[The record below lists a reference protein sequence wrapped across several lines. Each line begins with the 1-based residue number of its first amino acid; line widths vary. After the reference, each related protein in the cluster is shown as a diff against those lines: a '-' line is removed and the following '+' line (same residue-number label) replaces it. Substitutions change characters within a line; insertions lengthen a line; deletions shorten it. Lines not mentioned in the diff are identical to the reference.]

1 MRSFKDDKSKPRKD
15 EMTVK
20 KCKDFIEK
28 WKTYFKFN
36 VDEYHNMHR
45 FVMATQWNEEETDIL
60 KSFKKVPL
68 QFNKLSTLINT
79 LLGEQQQNTPQIE
92 IVPLSNCTEEV
103 AKLRQIV
110 VKDIMMSTDAK
121 TVYQQAASQA
131 FIGGFGAF
139 IIDTAYTH
147 DKSFDQDIVYRSIK
161 DATRCYWDIGA
172 EHINKIDGQR
182 CGYIT
187 RMTRAKFKQI
197 YGEEIEN
204 SVSGESAGRAVATND
219 EIAAAVETT
228 IQGDLG
234 FGWCDDNSIT
244 IIDDYERTYETDTLY
259 KLTNGD
265 SLNQQELDE
274 LIESSREHIENM
286 RQQQAMQAM
295 MSQMGGGDYGMNPQA
310 LMPQQMQNNMGMMQ
324 EGPEGMEP
332 QPMQPEPE
340 MELEADEDDR
350 MALYVDGKLVR
361 IEEEREYK
369 KSVFIHKK
377 MAGDYILEE
386 SEFPSEDCPVI
397 FVDQNSTYDKEGKQI
412 CRSFITDAVDAQRF
426 LNYLG
431 TQIAYLLKI
440 SRWDQFL
447 GSKEN
452 ARSPQTQKIWTNPAA
467 VQGLLMYDES
477 PTGMKPEQLR
487 PPELPMSLINQY
499 QRAIEDMYTSTGMYP
514 SRLGQEGNE
523 ISGAAID
530 ARTRQGSYPTY
541 VAFNSINRA
550 ITAGGKIV
558 NQMIPRVYDTQRV
571 LSLMMPDEGQKNIT
585 VNQQM
590 DEYGENIKNDIRKG
604 SFDVRLQAGPSYEGQ
619 KAEALQSLNL
629 ALQGNPQIFN
639 LVADL
644 YAENLPLTNT
654 LELRNRFKTLVP
666 PEIIEAGKSG
676 KMPQEAHQP
685 SAQDQAAMAE
695 AQYKKQK
702 IELEKQKLQMEMQ
715 ELQAKLE
722 MDQKEM
728 QLKYLEHTASLEEAK
743 LRYMSETDRTHSD
756 NAISHADNI
765 TKMMIENMK
774 AKKENKN
781 GNTQQRR

>member
-1 MRSFKDDKSKPRKD
+1 MKPRSD
-15 EMTVK
+15 EETVK
-20 KCKDFIEK
+20 KCRDFIEK

-36 VDEYHNMHR
+36 IDEYHNMHR
-45 FVMATQWNEEETDIL
+45 FVMAAQWNQEETDIL

-68 QFNKLSTLINT
+68 TFNKLSTLINT

-92 IVPLSNCTEEV
+92 IVPLSNCTQET

-110 VKDIMMSTDAK
+110 VKDIMLSSDAK
-121 TVYQQAASQA
+121 TVYQVAASQA

-139 IIDTAYTH
+139 IIDTDYTH

-172 EHINKIDGQR
+172 EHINKIDGMR

-187 RMTRAKFKQI
+187 RMTRDKFKQL
-197 YGEEIEN
+197 YGVDVEN
-204 SVSGESAGRAVATND
+204 TVLADDSKKAVPTNS

-234 FGWCDDNSIT
+234 FGWADDHSVT
-244 IIDDYERTYETDTLY
+244 IIDDYERTFKKDTLY
-259 KLTNGD
+259 KLSNGET
-265 SLNQQELDE
+265 LNQEEMDE
-274 LIESSREHIENM
+274 LIESSKEHIAKLEEARM
-286 RQQQAMQAM
+286 MMQEAQKAMQM
-295 MSQMGGGDYGMNPQA
+295 MNGGDYGMQPQE
-310 LMPQQMQNNMGMMQ
+310 MPMPI
-324 EGPEGMEP
+324 E
-332 QPMQPEPE
+332 PMQ
-340 MELEADEDDR
+340 AQVSDEDIIP
-350 MALYVDGKLVR
+350 LYMNGEVVR
-361 IEEEREYK
+361 IEDERPSK

-377 MAGDYILEE
+377 MAGHYILEE
-386 SEFPSEDCPVI
+386 SEFPAEDCPVI

-440 SRWDQFL
+440 SRYDQFI

-477 PTGMKPEQLR
+477 PSGAKPEQLR
-487 PPELPMSLINQY
+487 PPELPISLVNQY
-499 QRAIEDMYTSTGMYP
+499 ERAIEDMYTSTGMYP
-514 SRLGQEGNE
+514 SRLGQQGNE
-523 ISGAAID
+523 VSGAAID

-550 ITAGGKIV
+550 ITAGGRIV

-585 VNQQM
+585 VNEQQ

-604 SFDVRLQAGPSYEGQ
+604 SFEVRLQAGPSYEGQ

-639 LVADL
+639 LIADL
-644 YAENLPLTNT
+644 YAENLPLINT
-654 LELRNRFKTLVP
+654 LEIRNRFKTLVP

-676 KMPQEAHQP
+676 KMPQQAQTP
-685 SAQDQAAMAE
+685 NPQDQAAMAE
-695 AQYKKQK
+695 AQYKMQK
-702 IELEKQKLQMEMQ
+702 IELEKAKLEMEMQ
-715 ELQAKLE
+715 ESQSKAELE
-722 MDQKEM
+722 KKEM
-728 QLKYLEHTASLEEAK
+728 QLKYLQAASQLEEAK
-743 LRYMSETDRTHSD
+743 LRYMAETDRTHSD

-765 TKMMIENMK
+765 TKMMIEHLK
-774 AKKENKN
+774 AQKEKN
-781 GNTQQRR
+781 NGSQSERR

>member
-1 MRSFKDDKSKPRKD
+1 MKPRSD
-15 EMTVK
+15 EDTVK
-20 KCKDFIEK
+20 KCRDFIEK

-36 VDEYHNMHR
+36 IDEYHNMHR
-45 FVMATQWNEEETDIL
+45 FVMASQWNQEESDIL

-68 QFNKLSTLINT
+68 TFNKLSTLINT

-92 IVPLSNCTEEV
+92 IVPLSNCSQET
-103 AKLRQIV
+103 AQLRQIV
-110 VKDIMMSTDAK
+110 VKDIMMSSDAK
-121 TVYQQAASQA
+121 TVYQIAASQA

-139 IIDTAYTH
+139 IIDTDYSH
-147 DKSFDQDIVYRSIK
+147 DKSFDQDIIYRSIK

-172 EHINKIDGQR
+172 EHINKIDGMR

-187 RMTRAKFKQI
+187 RMTRDKFKQL
-197 YGEEIEN
+197 YGVDVEN
-204 SVSGESAGRAVATND
+204 TVLAENAGKAVPTND

-234 FGWCDDNSIT
+234 FGWADDHSVT
-244 IIDDYERTYETDTLY
+244 IIDDYERTFKKDRLFKLSNGET
-259 KLTNGD
+259 
-265 SLNQQELDE
+265 LNQEEMDE
-274 LIESSREHIENM
+274 LIESSREHRAKLNEARM
-286 RQQQAMQAM
+286 MMQQAQQSMQM
-295 MSQMGGGDYGMNPQA
+295 MNGGDYGMQPQE
-310 LMPQQMQNNMGMMQ
+310 MPMPVEPMQ
-324 EGPEGMEP
+324 E
-332 QPMQPEPE
+332 
-340 MELEADEDDR
+340 EAEIEDDI
-350 MALYVDGKLVR
+350 MALYMNGELVR
-361 IEEEREYK
+361 IEDERPST

-377 MAGDYILEE
+377 MAGHYILEE
-386 SEFPSEDCPVI
+386 SEFPAEDCPVI

-440 SRWDQFL
+440 SRYDQFI

-452 ARSPQTQKIWTNPAA
+452 AKSPQTQKIWTNPAA

-477 PTGMKPEQLR
+477 PNGNKPEQLR
-487 PPELPMSLINQY
+487 PPELPVSLVNQY
-499 QRAIEDMYTSTGMYP
+499 ERAIEDMYTSTGMYP
-514 SRLGQEGNE
+514 SRLGQQGNE
-523 ISGAAID
+523 VSGAAID

-550 ITAGGKIV
+550 ITAGGRIV

-585 VNQQM
+585 VNEQQ

-604 SFDVRLQAGPSYEGQ
+604 SFEVRLQAGPSYEGQ

-654 LELRNRFKTLVP
+654 LEIRNRFKTLVP

-676 KMPQEAHQP
+676 KMPQQAQQP
-685 SAQDQAAMAE
+685 NAQDQAAMAE
-695 AQYKKQK
+695 AQYKMQK
-702 IELEKQKLQMEMQ
+702 IELEKAKLEMEMQ
-715 ELQAKLE
+715 ESQSKAELE
-722 MDQKEM
+722 QQEM
-728 QLKYLEHTASLEEAK
+728 QLKYLQAASSLEEAK
-743 LRYMSETDRTHSD
+743 LRFMAETQRTHSD

-765 TKMMIENMK
+765 TKIMISK
-774 AKKENKN
+774 QRENKN
-781 GNTQQRR
+781 GSQSERR

>member
-1 MRSFKDDKSKPRKD
+1 MKPRSD
-15 EMTVK
+15 EETVK
-20 KCKDFIEK
+20 KCRDFIEK

-36 VDEYHNMHR
+36 IDEYHNMHR
-45 FVMATQWNEEETDIL
+45 FVMAAQWNEEETDIL

-68 QFNKLSTLINT
+68 TFNKLSTLINT

-92 IVPLSNCTEEV
+92 IVPLSNCTQET

-110 VKDIMMSTDAK
+110 VKDIMLSSDAK
-121 TVYQQAASQA
+121 TVYQVAASQA

-139 IIDTAYTH
+139 IIDTDYTH

-172 EHINKIDGQR
+172 EHINKIDGMR

-187 RMTRAKFKQI
+187 RMTRDKFKQL
-197 YGEEIEN
+197 YGVDVEN
-204 SVSGESAGRAVATND
+204 TVLADDSKKAVPTNS

-234 FGWCDDNSIT
+234 FGWADDHSVT
-244 IIDDYERTYETDTLY
+244 IIDDYERTFKKDTLY
-259 KLTNGD
+259 KLSNGET
-265 SLNQQELDE
+265 LNQEEMDE
-274 LIESSREHIENM
+274 LIESSREHIEKM
-286 RQQQAMQAM
+286 KEARMMMEQAQQSIQA
-295 MSQMGGGDYGMNPQA
+295 MGGGDYGMQPQTIQ
-310 LMPQQMQNNMGMMQ
+310 PQQMQGNMGMMQ
-324 EGPEGMEP
+324 EGPQGMEP
-332 QPMQPEPE
+332 QPMPE
-340 MELEADEDDR
+340 MDMEAEEEAEEDIIP
-350 MALYVDGKLVR
+350 LYMNGELVR
-361 IEEEREYK
+361 IEDERPSK

-377 MAGDYILEE
+377 MAGHYILEE
-386 SEFPSEDCPVI
+386 EEFPAEDCPVI

-440 SRWDQFL
+440 SRYDQFI

-477 PTGMKPEQLR
+477 PNGNKPEQLR
-487 PPELPMSLINQY
+487 PPELPISLVNQY
-499 QRAIEDMYTSTGMYP
+499 ERAVEDMYTSTGMYP
-514 SRLGQEGNE
+514 SRLGQQGNE
-523 ISGAAID
+523 VSGAAID

-550 ITAGGKIV
+550 ITAGGRIV

-585 VNQQM
+585 VNEQQ

-604 SFDVRLQAGPSYEGQ
+604 SFEVRLQAGPSYEGQ

-654 LELRNRFKTLVP
+654 LEIRNRFKTLVP

-676 KMPQEAHQP
+676 KMPQQAQTP
-685 SAQDQAAMAE
+685 NPQDQAAMAE
-695 AQYKKQK
+695 AEYKKHK
-702 IELEKQKLQMEMQ
+702 IELEKQKVQMEMQ
-715 ELQAKLE
+715 EIQSKAELE
-722 MDQKEM
+722 QKEM
-728 QLKYLEHTASLEEAK
+728 QLKYLQAASSLEEAK
-743 LRYMSETDRTHSD
+743 LRYMAETDRTHSD

-765 TKMMIENMK
+765 TKIMI
-774 AKKENKN
+774 AKQRENKN
-781 GNTQQRR
+781 GSQSERR

>member
-1 MRSFKDDKSKPRKD
+1 MKPRK
-15 EMTVK
+15 EEATVK

-36 VDEYHNMHR
+36 IDEYHNMHR
-45 FVMATQWNEEETDIL
+45 FVMATQWNEEESDIL

-92 IVPLSNCTEEV
+92 IVPLSNCSEET

-110 VKDIMMSTDAK
+110 VKDIMLSTDAK

-131 FIGGFGAF
+131 FIGGFGCF
-139 IIDTAYTH
+139 IIDTDYTH
-147 DKSFDQDIVYRSIK
+147 DKSFDLDIVYRSIK
-161 DATRCYWDIGA
+161 DATRAYWDIGA

-187 RMTRAKFKQI
+187 RMTRAKFKQL
-197 YGEEIEN
+197 YGEEVEN
-204 SVSGESAGRAVATND
+204 SVSGESAGRAMATND

-259 KLTNGD
+259 KLSNGE
-265 SLNQQELDE
+265 SVNQKELDE
-274 LIESSREHIENM
+274 IIASSKEHIAKMQEARM
-286 RQQQAMQAM
+286 AMEQAQAAMQM
-295 MSQMGGGDYGMNPQA
+295 MSGGDYGMQPQEM
-310 LMPQQMQNNMGMMQ
+310 MPPMM
-324 EGPEGMEP
+324 
-332 QPMQPEPE
+332 E
-340 MELEADEDDR
+340 MEIEADEDGR
-350 MALYVDGKLVR
+350 MALYIEGELVR

-369 KSVFIHKK
+369 KSVFIHRK

-386 SEFPSEDCPVI
+386 SEFPAEDCPVI

-440 SRWDQFL
+440 SRWDQFI

-452 ARSPQTQKIWTNPAA
+452 ARSPQTMKIWTNPSA
-467 VQGLLMYDES
+467 VQGMLMYDES

-487 PPELPMSLINQY
+487 PPELPMSLIQQY

-514 SRLGQEGNE
+514 ARLGQDGGE

-550 ITAGGKIV
+550 ITAGGTIV

-571 LSLMMPDEGQKNIT
+571 LSLMLPDEGRKNIV
-585 VNQQM
+585 VNEQQ
-590 DEYGENIKNDIRKG
+590 DEYGESIKNDLRKG
-604 SFDVRLQAGPSYEGQ
+604 SFEVRLQAGPSYEGQ

-654 LELRNRFKTLVP
+654 LEIRNRFKTLVP

-676 KMPQEAHQP
+676 KMPKEAAQP
-685 SAQDQAAMAE
+685 SAQDQAAQAE
-695 AQYKKQK
+695 AQYKMQK
-702 IELEKQKLQMEMQ
+702 IELEKQKLQLEMQ
-715 ELQAKLE
+715 ESQSKAELE
-722 MDQKEM
+722 KQQM
-728 QLKYLEHTASLEEAK
+728 QLAYLEAAQELESAK
-743 LRYMSETDRTHSD
+743 LRYMAEMHRTHSD

-765 TKMMIENMK
+765 TKIIVSK
-774 AKKENKN
+774 AKEKQN
-781 GNTQQRR
+781 GNQSERR